1 MCKFKKN
8 WFFLKNSYLKLIKIK
23 KKGLRL
29 EKVHVKF
36 PNIVFLYLKFLKQWD
51 TACEHFVVD
60 DLCFRET
67 LILRSLTPTCVLVWM
82 LAMRK
87 RI

>member
-1 MCKFKKN
+1 MCKLKKMVLSEK
-8 WFFLKNSYLKLIKIK
+8 FLLEAYQNK
-23 KKGLRL
+23 KKSLRI

-36 PNIVFLYLKFLKQWD
+36 PNIVLLYLKFLKQWD

-60 DLCFRET
+60 DLCFRKT
-67 LILRSLTPTCVLVWM
+67 LILRRLTPTCVLVWM